1 MSVACFPLPDPHL
14 ENEEQKANNIYKKKK
29 EKWKMSQ
36 HNILQIMIEHIFHKF
51 SFFFVQFNFAW

>member
-1 MSVACFPLPDPHL
+1 MWVACFPLPDPHL
-14 ENEEQKANNIYKKKK
+14 ENEEQKASNINYNKK

-51 SFFFVQFNFAW
+51 SFF